1 VTPFTLEVTRGQPSD
16 AVGDP
21 VSPEIVS
28 ILALVVI
35 FAIATFL
42 PINMGALA
50 FVAAFL
56 VGTLAVGMTTD
67 DILGGFPAELV
78 LTLIGV
84 TYLFAIAQNNGTV
97 DLLVRGAVKLVGGQ
111 IALIPWVMFAVTAV
125 LTGIG
130 ALSPAAVAII
140 APIALGF
147 ARRYGINPLLMGM
160 MVIHGAQGGGFSPIS
175 VYGITVNEIVEE
187 NDLPSS
193 PLTVFLGS
201 LLFNLAI
208 ALVLFLV
215 LGGRQ
220 LLGRKAEDHADPDA
234 DPDAERAGTGGSTAA
249 SGGQAGTEVRGHGA
263 TPGPAVGGSPLT
275 AAQATATADTT
286 SEGGPVTVDQVLT
299 LVGLVALAV
308 LALAFD
314 LDIGFVSITIA
325 VVLALFSAA
334 RHKGAVAQISWST
347 VLLIAGVLTFV
358 FVLQEAGTID
368 YVGEAVTGLGSPL
381 LVALLLAYIGGVVSA
396 FASSTAIIGV
406 AISLAVPF
414 LLAGDIGAVGVIVAL
429 SVAST
434 IVDVSPFSTNGALVL
449 ANAQDVDRDA
459 FYKRIL
465 NYSLIVVVIG
475 PLIAWLV
482 FVVPGW
488 L

>member
-1 VTPFTLEVTRGQPSD
+1 M
-16 AVGDP
+16 
-21 VSPEIVS
+21 SPEIVT
-28 ILALVVI
+28 ILALIVI

-50 FVAAFL
+50 FVAAFV
-56 VGTLAVGMTTD
+56 VGTLSVGLTTD

-97 DLLVRGAVKLVGGQ
+97 DLLVRGAVRLVGGHV
-111 IALIPWVMFAVTAV
+111 AAIPWVMFFVTAL
-125 LTGIG
+125 LTAIG

-147 ARRYGINPLLMGM
+147 AARHGINPLLMGM

-175 VYGITVNEIVEE
+175 VYGVTVNEIVETE
-187 NDLPSS
+187 GLPNSAVA
-193 PLTVFLGS
+193 VFLGS

-208 ALVLFLV
+208 AAVLFV
-215 LGGRQ
+215 LFGGRQ
-220 LLGRKAEDHADPDA
+220 LIGRKV
-234 DPDAERAGTGGSTAA
+234 STAPA
-249 SGGQAGTEVRGHGA
+249 AEEVHAGHGRGPTVRGHGA
-263 TPGPAVGGSPLT
+263 APGTAVGGDDT
-275 AAQATATADTT
+275 AV
-286 SEGGPVTVDQVLT
+286 GGDDDHDDHPDRPQPVTFEQILT
-299 LVGLVALAV
+299 LIGLVVLAV
-308 LALAFD
+308 LALVFK
-314 LDIGFVSITIA
+314 LDIGFVAITVA
-325 VVLALFSAA
+325 VVLALFSAQ
-334 RHKGAVAQISWST
+334 RHKGAVSQISWST

-368 YVGEAVTGLGSPL
+368 YVGEAVTGLGVPL
-381 LVALLLAYIGGVVSA
+381 IVALLLAYIGGVVSA

-449 ANAQDVDRDA
+449 AAAQDVDKDR
-459 FYKRIL
+459 FYKQIL
-465 NYSLIVVVIG
+465 GYAAIVVVVG
-475 PLIAWLV
+475 PLLAWLV

>member
-1 VTPFTLEVTRGQPSD
+1 M
-16 AVGDP
+16 
-21 VSPEIVS
+21 SPEIVT
-28 ILALVVI
+28 IIALIVI

-56 VGTLAVGMTTD
+56 VGTLSVGLSTD
-67 DILGGFPAELV
+67 DILAGFPAELV
-78 LTLIGV
+78 VTLIGV

-97 DLLVRGAVKLVGGQ
+97 DLLVRGAVRLVRGHV
-111 IALIPWVMFAVTAV
+111 AAIPWIMFAVTAL
-125 LTGIG
+125 LTAIG

-147 ARRYGINPLLMGM
+147 AARYQINPLLMGM

-175 VYGITVNEIVEE
+175 VYGVTVNTIVETE
-187 NDLPSS
+187 GLTTS
-193 PLTVFLGS
+193 PVTVFLGS

-208 ALVLFLV
+208 ALVLFFV
-215 LGGRQ
+215 LGGRR
-220 LLGRKAEDHADPDA
+220 LLGRKVGVTAPATAEHAKA
-234 DPDAERAGTGGSTAA
+234 TVVS
-249 SGGQAGTEVRGHGA
+249 GHGA
-263 TPGPAVGGSPLT
+263 PPGPAVGGGSGSGDAVDGEPERP
-275 AAQATATADTT
+275 QK
-286 SEGGPVTVDQVLT
+286 VTLDQVLT
-299 LVGLVALAV
+299 LIGLVAVAV
-308 LALAFD
+308 LALVFD
-314 LDIGFVSITIA
+314 LDIGFVSITVA
-325 VVLALFSAA
+325 TVLALFAAA
-334 RHKGAVAQISWST
+334 RHKGAVSQISWST

-368 YVGEAVTGLGSPL
+368 YVGEAVIGLGIPL
-381 LVALLLAYIGGVVSA
+381 LIALLLCYIGGVVSA

-406 AISLAVPF
+406 AIALAVPF
-414 LLAGDIGAVGVIVAL
+414 LQAGDIGTVGVIVAL

-449 ANAQDVDRDA
+449 ANAQDVDRDR
-459 FYKRIL
+459 FYKQIL
-465 NYSLIVVVIG
+465 AYSGIVVTVG
-475 PLIAWLV
+475 PFLAWLV

>member
-1 VTPFTLEVTRGQPSD
+1 M
-16 AVGDP
+16 
-21 VSPEIVS
+21 SPEIVT

-50 FVAAFL
+50 FVAAFV
-56 VGTLAVGMTTD
+56 VGTLSVGLTTD
-67 DILGGFPAELV
+67 DILGGFPAQLV

-97 DLLVRGAVKLVGGQ
+97 DLLVRGAVRLVGGHV
-111 IALIPWVMFAVTAV
+111 AAIPWIMFSVTAL
-125 LTGIG
+125 LTAIG

-140 APIALGF
+140 APIALTF
-147 ARRYGINPLLMGM
+147 AARHGISPLLMGM

-175 VYGITVNEIVEE
+175 VYGVTVNTIVEDE
-187 NDLPSS
+187 GLPSS
-193 PLTVFLGS
+193 PLAVFLGA

-208 ALVLFLV
+208 AMVLFLV
-215 LGGRQ
+215 LGGRE
-220 LLGRKAEDHADPDA
+220 LVGRKVEVEVSAESQHAEA
-234 DPDAERAGTGGSTAA
+234 TT
-249 SGGQAGTEVRGHGA
+249 VRGHGA
-263 TPGPAVGGSPLT
+263 APGPGVGG
-275 AAQATATADTT
+275 
-286 SEGGPVTVDQVLT
+286 GGDEDEHPDVPQPVSFEQILT
-299 LVGLVALAV
+299 LVGLAVVAV

-314 LDIGFVSITIA
+314 LDIGFVSITVA
-325 VVLALFSAA
+325 VVLALFSAQ
-334 RHKGAVAQISWST
+334 RHKGAVSQISWST

-368 YVGEAVTGLGSPL
+368 YVGEAVIGLGMPL
-381 LVALLLAYIGGVVSA
+381 LIAVLLCYIGGVVSA

-406 AISLAVPF
+406 AILLAVPF
-414 LLAGDIGAVGVIVAL
+414 LESGEISAVGVVVAL

-449 ANAQDVDRDA
+449 ANAQGVDRDR
-459 FYKRIL
+459 FYKQIL
-465 NYSLIVVVIG
+465 AYAGIAVVVG
-475 PLIAWLV
+475 PLLTWLV

>member
-1 VTPFTLEVTRGQPSD
+1 L
-16 AVGDP
+16 
-21 VSPEIVS
+21 SPEIVT
-28 ILALVVI
+28 ILALVAI

-42 PINMGALA
+42 PIHMGALA
-50 FVAAFL
+50 FVAAFV
-56 VGTLAVGMTTD
+56 VGTLSVGLSTD
-67 DILGGFPAELV
+67 EILGGFPAELV

-97 DLLVRGAVKLVGGQ
+97 DLLVRGAVRLVGGH
-111 IALIPWVMFAVTAV
+111 IAAIPWVMFFVTAL
-125 LTGIG
+125 LTAIG

-140 APIALGF
+140 APIALTF
-147 ARRYGINPLLMGM
+147 AARHGIHPLLMGM

-175 VYGITVNEIVEE
+175 VYGVTVNSIIKDEG
-187 NDLPSS
+187 LPGS

-201 LLFNLAI
+201 LFFNLAI
-208 ALVLFLV
+208 ALVLFFV
-215 LGGRQ
+215 LGGRT
-220 LLGRKAEDHADPDA
+220 LLGRKVQAEALIPAEHAH
-234 DPDAERAGTGGSTAA
+234 GTLVG
-249 SGGQAGTEVRGHGA
+249 GHGA
-263 TPGPAVGGSPLT
+263 APGPAVGGDP
-275 AAQATATADTT
+275 ADDAD
-286 SEGGPVTVDQVLT
+286 EHVRPDRPQPVTFEQILT
-299 LVGLVALAV
+299 LVGLVVVAV

-314 LDIGFVSITIA
+314 LDIGFVAITVA
-325 VVLALFSAA
+325 VVLALFSAQ
-334 RHKGAVAQISWST
+334 RHKGAVTQISWST

-368 YVGEAVTGLGSPL
+368 YVGEAVTGLGAPL

-414 LLAGDIGAVGVIVAL
+414 LLSGDIGAVGVVVAL

-449 ANAQDVDRDA
+449 ANAQDIDRDR
-459 FYKRIL
+459 FYKQIL
-465 NYSLIVVVIG
+465 GYAGIVVAVG
-475 PLIAWLV
+475 PLLAWLV